1 MTVGE
6 RIREARY
13 NAGLTQEKLGNLAG
27 IAGPTIRRYEL
38 GLLNPKFE
46 TLEKIA
52 HALEVPVWKLLDT
65 EIPGYEVHDFE
76 KGGLTLISEDGDF
89 ITGEAAK
96 RLLEKNNSSQGDI
109 LPAEFNDFSIFI
121 GKMGYTISLEKGMYY
136 LINGEKRIKI
146 TPDDLKT
153 LVRTSKAMIRGLLED
168 IMNRE

>member
-6 RIREARY
+6 RIREARKK
-13 NAGLTQEKLGNLAG
+13 AGLTQEKLGNLAG

-38 GLLNPKFE
+38 GLLNPKLE

-52 HALEVPVWKLLDT
+52 KALGVSVWGLRGAEL
-65 EIPGYEVHDFE
+65 PGYNVYNFE

-89 ITGEAAK
+89 ITGEAAE
-96 RLLEKNNSSQGDI
+96 RLLDENYAAQGDI

-121 GKMGYTISLEKGMYY
+121 GKMDYTISLEKGMYY
-136 LINGEKRIKI
+136 LINGDKRIKI

>member
-6 RIREARY
+6 RIKNARKNRGWTQKQLEEKTGINEA
-13 NAGLTQEKLGNLAG
+13 N
-27 IAGPTIRRYEL
+27 IRKYES
-38 GLLNPKFE
+38 GRQNPKFE
-46 TLEKIA
+46 TIEKIA
-52 HALEVPVWKLLDT
+52 KALGVSVWGLRGAEL
-65 EIPGYEVHDFE
+65 PGYNVYNFE

-89 ITGEAAK
+89 ITGEAAE
-96 RLLEKNNSSQGDI
+96 RLLDENYAAQGDI